1 MHMRKGIFLFLIL
14 IVVFACDK
22 TPSIEEN
29 SSGML
34 RINGT
39 DLFYKTI
46 GQGEPLIIVHGGPVL
61 DHSYFL
67 PQLESLSENYQL
79 ILYDQKVSGRSSIE
93 VDSATMTLDGFAED
107 IESIRKAFK
116 LDKVNLLGHSWGG
129 LIAMTYAIKYN
140 EHLNK
145 LILSNSIAPNV
156 SEWQME
162 GQVVSQK
169 ATENDF
175 LERQAIMTSG
185 ALQGEDPTEAIK
197 KLLRIS
203 FRPQMADTT
212 KLNEL
217 NLYVPKDYLQRS
229 GLFGLLAPDLTDFDL
244 YPEINKITCPTLV
257 LYGNREPSV
266 YLHATKMAEAF
277 PKGEL
282 RVIDGA
288 GHFPFIEKPDEFNSA
303 VLAFLN
309 RK

>member
-1 MHMRKGIFLFLIL
+1 MKKLIFLLLLVIS
-14 IVVFACDK
+14 VFACDK
-22 TPSIEEN
+22 ADVPKEN
-29 SSGML
+29 TSGL
-34 RINGT
+34 LQINGT

-46 GQGEPLIIVHGGPVL
+46 GHGEPLIIVHGGPVL

-79 ILYDQKVSGRSSIE
+79 IFYDQKVSGRSSIE
-93 VDSATMTLDGFAED
+93 VDSSTMTLDGFAED
-107 IESIRKAFK
+107 IESIRNAFK
-116 LDKVNLLGHSWGG
+116 LDKINLLGHSWGG

-140 EHLNK
+140 QHLDK

-162 GQVVSQK
+162 GQVVGQR

-175 LERQAIMTSG
+175 LERQSILTSG
-185 ALQGEDPTEAIK
+185 ALQSEDPTDAIE

-229 GLFGLLAPDLTDFDL
+229 GLFSLLAPDLTQFDL
-244 YPEINKITCPTLV
+244 YPDLDKISCPTLV

-266 YLHATKMAEAF
+266 YLHATVMAEAF
-277 PKGEL
+277 PNGEL
-282 RVIDGA
+282 KVIDGA
-288 GHFPFIEKPDEFNSA
+288 GHFPFIEKPLEFNKT
-303 VLAFLN
+303 VLEFLN

>member
-1 MHMRKGIFLFLIL
+1 MKKLIFLLLLVIS
-14 IVVFACDK
+14 VFACDK
-22 TPSIEEN
+22 ADVPKEN
-29 SSGML
+29 TSGL
-34 RINGT
+34 LQINGT

-46 GQGEPLIIVHGGPVL
+46 GHGEPLIIVHGGPVL

-79 ILYDQKVSGRSSIE
+79 IFYDQKVSGRSSIE
-93 VDSATMTLDGFAED
+93 VDSSTMTLDGFAED
-107 IESIRKAFK
+107 IESIRNAFK
-116 LDKVNLLGHSWGG
+116 LDKINLLGHSWGG

-140 EHLNK
+140 QHLDK

-162 GQVVSQK
+162 GQVVGQR

-175 LERQAIMTSG
+175 LERQSILTSG
-185 ALQGEDPTEAIK
+185 ALQSEDPTDAIE

-229 GLFGLLAPDLTDFDL
+229 GLFSLLAPDLTQFDL
-244 YPEINKITCPTLV
+244 YPDLDKISCPTLV

-266 YLHATKMAEAF
+266 YLHATVMAEAF
-277 PKGEL
+277 PNGEL
-282 RVIDGA
+282 KVIDGA
-288 GHFPFIEKPDEFNSA
+288 GHFPFIEKPIEFNKT
-303 VLAFLN
+303 VLEFLN

>member
-1 MHMRKGIFLFLIL
+1 MKKLIFLLLLVIS
-14 IVVFACDK
+14 VFACDK
-22 TPSIEEN
+22 ADVPKEN
-29 SSGML
+29 TSGL
-34 RINGT
+34 LQINGT
-39 DLFYKTI
+39 ELFYKTI
-46 GQGEPLIIVHGGPVL
+46 GHGEPLIIVHGGPVL

-79 ILYDQKVSGRSSIE
+79 IFYDQKVSGRSSIE

-107 IESIRKAFK
+107 IEAIRNAFK
-116 LDKVNLLGHSWGG
+116 LEKINLLGHSWGG

-140 EHLNK
+140 QHLDK

-162 GQVVSQK
+162 GQVVGQR

-175 LERQAIMTSG
+175 LERQSILTSG
-185 ALQGEDPTEAIK
+185 ALQSEDPTDAIE

-229 GLFGLLAPDLTDFDL
+229 GLFSLLAPDLTQFDL
-244 YPEINKITCPTLV
+244 YPDLDKISCPTLV

-266 YLHATKMAEAF
+266 YLHATVMAEAF
-277 PKGEL
+277 PNGEL
-282 RVIDGA
+282 KVIDGA
-288 GHFPFIEKPDEFNSA
+288 GHFPFIEKPIEFNKT
-303 VLAFLN
+303 VLEFLN

>member
-1 MHMRKGIFLFLIL
+1 MKKGVFLFLIA
-14 IVVFACDK
+14 ISVFSCDK
-22 TPSIEEN
+22 SPSIEEN

-34 RINGT
+34 HINGT

-46 GQGEPLIIVHGGPVL
+46 GHGDPLIIVHGGPVL

-79 ILYDQKVSGRSSIE
+79 IFYDQKVSGRSSIE

-162 GQVVSQK
+162 GQVVGQR

-185 ALQGEDPTEAIK
+185 ALQSQDPTEAIE

-212 KLNEL
+212 RLNEL

-244 YPEINKITCPTLV
+244 YHEINKITCPTLV

-266 YLHATKMAEAF
+266 YLHATRMAEAF
-277 PKGEL
+277 PSGQLK
-282 RVIDGA
+282 VIDGA
-288 GHFPFIEKPDEFNSA
+288 GHFPFIEKPDEFNKT
-303 VLAFLN
+303 VLEFLN

>member
-1 MHMRKGIFLFLIL
+1 MRKGIFLFLIL
-14 IVVFACDK
+14 IAVFACDK

-79 ILYDQKVSGRSSIE
+79 IFYDQKVSGRSSIE

-217 NLYVPKDYLQRS
+217 NLYVPKDYLLRS

-282 RVIDGA
+282 KVIDGA
-288 GHFPFIEKPDEFNSA
+288 GHFPFIEKPVEFNST
-303 VLAFLN
+303 VLEFLN

>member
-1 MHMRKGIFLFLIL
+1 MKKLIFLLLLVIS
-14 IVVFACDK
+14 VFACDK
-22 TPSIEEN
+22 ADVPKEN
-29 SSGML
+29 TSGL
-34 RINGT
+34 LQINGT

-46 GQGEPLIIVHGGPVL
+46 GHGEPLIIVHGGPVL

-79 ILYDQKVSGRSSIE
+79 IFYDQKVSGRSSIE
-93 VDSATMTLDGFAED
+93 VDSSTMTLDGFAED
-107 IESIRKAFK
+107 IESIRNAFK
-116 LDKVNLLGHSWGG
+116 LDKINLLGHSWGG

-140 EHLNK
+140 QHLDK

-162 GQVVSQK
+162 GQVVGQR

-175 LERQAIMTSG
+175 LERQSIMTSG
-185 ALQGEDPTEAIK
+185 ALQSEDPTDAIE

-229 GLFGLLAPDLTDFDL
+229 GLFSLLAPDLTQFDL
-244 YPEINKITCPTLV
+244 YPDLDKISCPTLV

-266 YLHATKMAEAF
+266 YLHATVMAEAF
-277 PKGEL
+277 PNGEL
-282 RVIDGA
+282 KVIDGA
-288 GHFPFIEKPDEFNSA
+288 GHFPFIEKPIEFNKT
-303 VLAFLN
+303 VLEFLN